1 MCSLSLSFLCIF
13 YIQWHIRIFIF
24 HAEKILYVFSLKT
37 RKNVFSVV
45 NRELFEAS
53 GTRRPHLPSQICPT
67 AGYGAHTYIKKDV
80 FVFLKYE

>member
-1 MCSLSLSFLCIF
+1 MTPTPSTPPHMQGERKRRLKITTTTVESEVLRQGRL
-13 YIQWHIRIFIF
+13 
-24 HAEKILYVFSLKT
+24 AEVA
-37 RKNVFSVV
+37 

-67 AGYGAHTYIKKDV
+67 ADYGAHTYIKKDV